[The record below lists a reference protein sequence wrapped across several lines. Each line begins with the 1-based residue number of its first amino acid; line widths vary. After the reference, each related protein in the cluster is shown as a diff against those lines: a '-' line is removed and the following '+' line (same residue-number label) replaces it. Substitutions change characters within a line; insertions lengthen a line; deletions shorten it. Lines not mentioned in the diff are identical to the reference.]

1 MTIRHLSIF
10 TAVAEYG
17 TMCAAAEHLYLTQP
31 TVSQAIR
38 ELEKHYQCLL
48 FERLGKK
55 LYLTEQGK
63 LLLSQ
68 APELISRFSELDQ
81 LMMNQGQ
88 TATLKLGST
97 LTVGTCLT
105 PSVILELE
113 KKLPG
118 LEVYSFVSKT
128 AEIEQ

>member
-1 MTIRHLSIF
+1 M
-10 TAVAEYG
+10 
-17 TMCAAAEHLYLTQP
+17 
-31 TVSQAIR
+31 
-38 ELEKHYQCLL
+38 

-81 LMMNQGQ
+81 SMMNQGQ
-88 TATLKLGST
+88 TATPKLGST

-113 KKLPG
+113 KASCRVWKYIPL
-118 LEVYSFVSKT
+118 
-128 AEIEQ
+128 